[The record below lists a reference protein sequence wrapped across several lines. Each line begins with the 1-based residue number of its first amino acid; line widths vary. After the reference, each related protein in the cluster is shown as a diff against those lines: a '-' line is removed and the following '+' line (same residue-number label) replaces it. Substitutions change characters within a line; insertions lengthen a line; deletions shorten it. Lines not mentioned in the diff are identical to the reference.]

1 MISINIILNYVIQY
15 LMNFSIYLA
24 LFIFLLLTIALTTLL
39 ERKVMGSVQRR
50 RGPNVAGLFGFLQP
64 IADGLKLFLKE
75 IIVPTNAN
83 LFLFFVAPVFTL
95 FSSILLWLVIPFNK
109 AVVLLN
115 TPYSMLF
122 LLAVSSLA
130 VYGIIFSGWASNS
143 KYSFLGGLRSSAQM
157 ISYEVCISFVWL
169 IICLLS
175 ESLNLCDVIKKQ
187 EEATWFIFP
196 LFPLWIIFFIIVLA
210 ETNRAPFDLPEAEAE
225 SVAGYNVEYS
235 SIAFALFFLGEY
247 ANMALMSALCTIFFW
262 GGWLAP
268 LNMNYLPYFWF
279 GLKTTLHLV
288 GFVWVRAT
296 LPRYRYDQLM
306 KLGWKK
312 LMPLTIIALLFC
324 IVCMILVKYYAV
336 VSNVWEDY
344 FYLRLLF
351 VVTVAILAFKLP
363 IPSFSN
369 LFNKNKRLNIKL
381 NKNKINNIQG
391 QVRYYNS
398 NKNNYDYNY
407 SREWPNVE
415 LDVINNNSKLNLLME
430 QLELE
435 EKERDALEENYII
448 NKLVSLCTKQG
459 KKKKAYIQISNTLKL
474 LKQFFKTNPV
484 YFVKLAIT
492 QIEPFI
498 FLHKIPKGNKMVIYP
513 RILPTQT
520 RINNALYLIVKQAF
534 STRKQYRYFY
544 ISLAYSI
551 LENGMYN
558 NINSKKVKEDIEL
571 AELNKKNIKRKK
583 KGKYVFSRIKKK
595 ERFKLFKKIKT
606 WK

>member
-1 MISINIILNYVIQY
+1 
-15 LMNFSIYLA
+15 MNFSIYLA

-122 LLAVSSLA
+122 LLAVSGLA

-175 ESLNLCDVIKKQ
+175 ESLNLCDVVKKQ
-187 EEATWFIFP
+187 EEAVWFIFP
-196 LFPLWIIFFIIVLA
+196 LFPLWIVFFIIVLA

-225 SVAGYNVEYS
+225 PVAGYNVEYS

-262 GGWLAP
+262 GGWLSP
-268 LNMNYLPYFWF
+268 INISFLSSPYFWF

-288 GFVWVRAT
+288 GMIWVRAT

-312 LMPLTIIALLFC
+312 LMPLTIIALLYC
-324 IVCMILVKYYAV
+324 VICVVVIKVNAV
-336 VSNVWEDY
+336 NTNAWEDD

-351 VVTVAILAFKLP
+351 VIIIGLLAFKLTMP
-363 IPSFSN
+363 YLSKF
-369 LFNKNKRLNIKL
+369 KL
-381 NKNKINNIQG
+381 NRVSGNNTKRVNNRLEN
-391 QVRYYNS
+391 VRFYSYNLS
-398 NKNNYDYNY
+398 NNNYDYNIEM
-407 SREWPNVE
+407 EWPRVNI
-415 LDVINNNSKLNLLME
+415 LQINDNNKLNVMME
-430 QLELE
+430 QLEYSSKDRDGLE
-435 EKERDALEENYII
+435 EMYII
-448 NKLVSLCTKQG
+448 NKLVSLCTKEG
-459 KKKKAYIQISNTLKL
+459 KKKRALVQVNNTFKL
-474 LKQFFKTNPV
+474 LKQFFKMSPV
-484 YFVKLAIT
+484 FFLKLAVT

-498 FLHKIPKGNKMVIYP
+498 FLHKIPRGNKINIYP

-520 RINNALYLIVKQAF
+520 RIHNALYLIVKQAF
-534 STRKQYRYFY
+534 NTRKQYNSFS
-544 ISLAYSI
+544 IALAYAI
-551 LENGMYN
+551 LDNCMSN
-558 NINSKKVKEDIEL
+558 NVNSVKVKEDIEI
-571 AELNKKNIKRKK
+571 AELNKRNIKYKK

-595 ERFKLFKKIKT
+595 ERFKLFKKIRT